1 MPANRAWRSAD
12 CLRDHVHGRP
22 GGYTLD
28 YLFGHLPME
37 RRRILKQRVDALE
50 EGADCPLLPGVAA
63 VIRQLRWLDVPLAL
77 VTSSWPA
84 RIDHVLRQ
92 HDLQAAFRTLVSRD
106 DVVHGKPAPD
116 GYRLAA
122 ARLGVAPSRCLVF
135 EDSLSG
141 VQAACA
147 AGATCVAIG
156 EESGLLAAGARW
168 SVRDFRELRIVRED
182 DRLYCQHRHPAT
194 TGSERWRPMSPTLQD
209 ARLLWDFLG
218 QGRCHVPCELL
229 VVCGSYDLRVCDHAC
244 ELLERGL
251 AERLLFTGNT
261 GHWTRHLWVEP
272 EAELFARHARAR
284 GVSDS
289 LIVIEPRATNFAEN
303 IAFAREL
310 FPDLRRA
317 TFVTKPNSIRRV
329 ALTLPVRWPGLEGHV
344 DAPDYAFPDGIS
356 NLVGV
361 LGVIDEMVGDLDRI
375 MRYPALGFQVAC
387 PIPAQ
392 VMDAWE
398 RLVARGFDRHLVN
411 PPR

>member
-1 MPANRAWRSAD
+1 
-12 CLRDHVHGRP
+12 
-22 GGYTLD
+22 
-28 YLFGHLPME
+28 
-37 RRRILKQRVDALE
+37 
-50 EGADCPLLPGVAA
+50 
-63 VIRQLRWLDVPLAL
+63 
-77 VTSSWPA
+77 
-84 RIDHVLRQ
+84 
-92 HDLQAAFRTLVSRD
+92 
-106 DVVHGKPAPD
+106 
-116 GYRLAA
+116 
-122 ARLGVAPSRCLVF
+122 
-135 EDSLSG
+135 
-141 VQAACA
+141 
-147 AGATCVAIG
+147 
-156 EESGLLAAGARW
+156 
-168 SVRDFRELRIVRED
+168 
-182 DRLYCQHRHPAT
+182 
-194 TGSERWRPMSPTLQD
+194 MSPTLQD

-244 ELLERGL
+244 ELLERSL

-375 MRYPALGFQVAC
+375 IRYPALGFQVAC

>member
-1 MPANRAWRSAD
+1 
-12 CLRDHVHGRP
+12 
-22 GGYTLD
+22 
-28 YLFGHLPME
+28 
-37 RRRILKQRVDALE
+37 
-50 EGADCPLLPGVAA
+50 
-63 VIRQLRWLDVPLAL
+63 
-77 VTSSWPA
+77 
-84 RIDHVLRQ
+84 
-92 HDLQAAFRTLVSRD
+92 
-106 DVVHGKPAPD
+106 
-116 GYRLAA
+116 
-122 ARLGVAPSRCLVF
+122 
-135 EDSLSG
+135 
-141 VQAACA
+141 
-147 AGATCVAIG
+147 
-156 EESGLLAAGARW
+156 
-168 SVRDFRELRIVRED
+168 
-182 DRLYCQHRHPAT
+182 
-194 TGSERWRPMSPTLQD
+194 MSPTLQD

-344 DAPDYAFPDGIS
+344 DAPDYAFPQ
-356 NLVGV
+356 LQA
-361 LGVIDEMVGDLDRI
+361 
-375 MRYPALGFQVAC
+375 MRAWVHQNDPRTTLPSCNPAVSL
-387 PIPAQ
+387 
-392 VMDAWE
+392 
-398 RLVARGFDRHLVN
+398 
-411 PPR
+411 PPLLLEKAVSANA

>member
-1 MPANRAWRSAD
+1 MAS
-12 CLRDHVHGRP
+12 H
-22 GGYTLD
+22 
-28 YLFGHLPME
+28 E
-37 RRRILKQRVDALE
+37 
-50 EGADCPLLPGVAA
+50 
-63 VIRQLRWLDVPLAL
+63 
-77 VTSSWPA
+77 
-84 RIDHVLRQ
+84 
-92 HDLQAAFRTLVSRD
+92 
-106 DVVHGKPAPD
+106 
-116 GYRLAA
+116 
-122 ARLGVAPSRCLVF
+122 
-135 EDSLSG
+135 
-141 VQAACA
+141 
-147 AGATCVAIG
+147 
-156 EESGLLAAGARW
+156 
-168 SVRDFRELRIVRED
+168 
-182 DRLYCQHRHPAT
+182 
-194 TGSERWRPMSPTLQD
+194 PTLQD

-329 ALTLPVRWPGLEGHV
+329 AHDPAGPLAGAGGHV

>member
-1 MPANRAWRSAD
+1 MDGVLISSREAIAAAWSRVAGEQGVALGPD

-135 EDSLSG
+135 EDSS
-141 VQAACA
+141 AACRPPVPPARPAWRSARRA
-147 AGATCVAIG
+147 ACSPPARAGR
-156 EESGLLAAGARW
+156 SGISASYGSSAK
-168 SVRDFRELRIVRED
+168 
-182 DRLYCQHRHPAT
+182 T
-194 TGSERWRPMSPTLQD
+194 TGCTASIGTPPRPAARGRWRPMSPTLQD

-310 FPDLRRA
+310 FPTCAARPSSPSPTRSA
-317 TFVTKPNSIRRV
+317 
-329 ALTLPVRWPGLEGHV
+329 
-344 DAPDYAFPDGIS
+344 
-356 NLVGV
+356 
-361 LGVIDEMVGDLDRI
+361 
-375 MRYPALGFQVAC
+375 
-387 PIPAQ
+387 
-392 VMDAWE
+392 AW
-398 RLVARGFDRHLVN
+398 R
-411 PPR
+411 

>member
-1 MPANRAWRSAD
+1 MCPANCWWYAAPTTCGSATTPAN
-12 CLRDHVHGRP
+12 CSN
-22 GGYTLD
+22 
-28 YLFGHLPME
+28 
-37 RRRILKQRVDALE
+37 
-50 EGADCPLLPGVAA
+50 AA
-63 VIRQLRWLDVPLAL
+63 SPN
-77 VTSSWPA
+77 
-84 RIDHVLRQ
+84 
-92 HDLQAAFRTLVSRD
+92 
-106 DVVHGKPAPD
+106 
-116 GYRLAA
+116 
-122 ARLGVAPSRCLVF
+122 
-135 EDSLSG
+135 
-141 VQAACA
+141 AC
-147 AGATCVAIG
+147 C
-156 EESGLLAAGARW
+156 S
-168 SVRDFRELRIVRED
+168 
-182 DRLYCQHRHPAT
+182 PAT
-194 TGSERWRPMSPTLQD
+194 PGTGR
-209 ARLLWDFLG
+209 AI
-218 QGRCHVPCELL
+218 
-229 VVCGSYDLRVCDHAC
+229 
-244 ELLERGL
+244 
-251 AERLLFTGNT
+251 
-261 GHWTRHLWVEP
+261 WVEP

>member
-1 MPANRAWRSAD
+1 M
-12 CLRDHVHGRP
+12 HGRP

-194 TGSERWRPMSPTLQD
+194 TDSEERWRPMSPTLQD